1 MKPGELRRFK
11 DGLGGSAI
19 VEQCSG
25 LVFMVLK
32 VDRYSDGARSA
43 DILLEGKV
51 DPGWGGNWIE
61 DNSEVISES

>member
-1 MKPGELRRFK
+1 MKPGDLRRFK
-11 DGLGGSAI
+11 DGLSGSAT